1 MTIELFIPDSLKLDE
16 QTTVEFKAFLQAVVN
31 RRCVGVLRYGDKS
44 VRKKKYMTRLLKE
57 VQHYKANGNF
67 EQLLNVAV
75 YCFLESSAPE
85 NKKFH
90 FDATVDSVT
99 REREGK

>member
-1 MTIELFIPDSLKLDE
+1 
-16 QTTVEFKAFLQAVVN
+16 
-31 RRCVGVLRYGDKS
+31 
-44 VRKKKYMTRLLKE
+44 MTRLLKE